1 MTYIR
6 IKVEPSAIH
15 SILWGGYSD
24 QDYGIHLHHK
34 LMQKIK
40 QKSNLISHRM
50 TPKLFHDL

>member
-6 IKVEPSAIH
+6 IIVEPSAIH